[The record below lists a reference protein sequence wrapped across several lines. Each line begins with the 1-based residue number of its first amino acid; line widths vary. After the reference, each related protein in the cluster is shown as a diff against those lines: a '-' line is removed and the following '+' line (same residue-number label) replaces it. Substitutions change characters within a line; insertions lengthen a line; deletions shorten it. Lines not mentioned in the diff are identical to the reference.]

1 MFIEIVTEDRKKGN
15 EVTKQK
21 KTDNQRGVKEKIAK
35 AKIRK
40 KDGKNEGARDR
51 LRERWGNQTKQA
63 RKAEKQR
70 DDRQRER
77 DKGERLSI

>member
-51 LRERWGNQTKQA
+51 LRER
-63 RKAEKQR
+63 
-70 DDRQRER
+70 ER
-77 DKGERLSI
+77 